1 MSQFPILIQRILIT
15 RWAFLFF
22 KCENS
27 CKNNKI
33 IKSDIE
39 KRRTGR
45 YGQKLTRGHLSMNS
59 GITESRRNASLYPEK
74 SEQGNE
80 GFAENYKQKYES
92 LKKIADEQFKNIVIY

>member
-1 MSQFPILIQRILIT
+1 
-15 RWAFLFF
+15 
-22 KCENS
+22 
-27 CKNNKI
+27 
-33 IKSDIE
+33 
-39 KRRTGR
+39 
-45 YGQKLTRGHLSMNS
+45 MNS